1 MEIVNKIQIRL
12 DTLQTSAATL
22 NILFA
27 LDFFPVDNTEL
38 QESEFVEKE
47 KVKAVNPIVDTEK
60 YEFYPTFFSSL
71 SNQIVDAFTINY
83 VIDGQYL
90 NFLGLTDDDIFFERE
105 PFRRTYLRLNF
116 YDSPDTKI
124 QNLFAREIIHLRRNN
139 SWIGTNNLI
148 DQTTV
153 PLTFTANFKE
163 VIYNSVF
170 GEGFHFY
177 WYKENLPKT
186 LYMRPSI
193 MNGKTG
199 KIINLYSSINPLST
213 LPGSLSESV
222 QVTSAGLNYIK
233 TDFYERP
240 NKRQKFYYIFNSDN
254 KSDIVNLDDSPDFI
268 NNSITINLKI
278 Y

>member
-12 DTLQTSAATL
+12 NTLQTSATTL
-22 NILFA
+22 NIPFG

-38 QESEFVEKE
+38 QETEFVEKE
-47 KVKAVNPIVDTEK
+47 KIKAVNPIVDTEK
-60 YEFYPTFFSSL
+60 YEFYPTFKDL
-71 SNQIVDAFTINY
+71 SNNILNAFTVKY
-83 VIDGQYL
+83 VINGKYL
-90 NFLGLTDDDIFFERE
+90 NFLRMTDDDIFYERE
-105 PFRRTYLRLNF
+105 PFRKTYLRLNF

-124 QNLFAREIIHLRRNN
+124 QHLYSRETIHLRKLD
-139 SWIGTNNLI
+139 SWISTNNLI

-153 PLTFTANFKE
+153 PLTFTANLKE
-163 VIYNSVF
+163 IFFNSVF

-186 LYMRPSI
+186 LYMRPTI

-199 KIINLYSSINPLST
+199 EVINLYSSAIPVSISPNA
-213 LPGSLSESV
+213 LPISV
-222 QVTSAGLNYIK
+222 QVTSAGLNYIV
-233 TDFYERP
+233 TDFYQDN

-254 KSDIVNLDDSPDFI
+254 KSNIVNLDASPDYE
-268 NNSITINLKI
+268 NNSITINLET